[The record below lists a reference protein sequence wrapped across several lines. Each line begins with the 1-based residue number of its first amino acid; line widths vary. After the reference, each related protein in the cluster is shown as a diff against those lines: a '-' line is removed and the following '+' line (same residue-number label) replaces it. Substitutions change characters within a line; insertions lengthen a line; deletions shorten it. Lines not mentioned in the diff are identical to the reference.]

1 MMSSRIIALLTALAL
16 QANPVP
22 GAIPSE
28 LEAGNTPPQTQSAP
42 ASPTKIDPKN
52 IGVKVTA
59 ISAIVADMGSGTVL
73 YAKDAKIA
81 HPIASL
87 SKILTAMVV
96 IDTGLHPDD
105 QLVVYADDVEVGDGS
120 TYLRGGESLPR
131 GLALKV
137 MLSQSANELANAFAD
152 AYPGGRVAFVAAM
165 NEKAKQL
172 GMASATFADPSGLSP
187 QNAASALD
195 VASML
200 RSASAYPE
208 IRDAAQTAT
217 LTFQTTQGRSVKIAS
232 TNLLISSYL
241 NKDPYSIIVAKTG
254 SLPEA
259 GFCLGQVTRGKE
271 GHQVV
276 AVVLGSADHFSRF
289 QDAKA
294 LTGWAFDSYR
304 W

>member
-28 LEAGNTPPQTQSAP
+28 LEAGSDAMQTQSIP
-42 ASPTKIDPKN
+42 AAPTKTDPN
-52 IGVKVTA
+52 NVGVNVTA
-59 ISAIVADMGSGTVL
+59 ASAIIADVGSGTVL
-73 YAKDAKIA
+73 YAKNAKIA

-96 IDTGLHPDD
+96 IDTGLHPED
-105 QLVVYADDVEVGDGS
+105 QLTVNQSAVEYGDGS
-120 TYLRGGESLPR
+120 TYIKGGESLPR
-131 GLALKV
+131 GIALKV
-137 MLSQSANELANAFAD
+137 MLSQSVNELANAFAD
-152 AYPGGRVAFVAAM
+152 AYPGGRPAFVAAM
-165 NEKAKQL
+165 NAKAKQL
-172 GMASATFADPSGLSP
+172 GMASASFADPSGLSP
-187 QNAASALD
+187 HNVASALD

-208 IRDAAQTAT
+208 IRDASQTAT
-217 LTFQTTQGRSVKIAS
+217 FAFQTAQGRNVKTAS

-241 NKDPYSIIVAKTG
+241 NKDPYSIVVAKTG

-259 GFCLGQVTRGKE
+259 GFCLGQITRGKD
-271 GHQVV
+271 GHEVV
-276 AVVLGSADHFSRF
+276 SVALGSTDHFSRF
-289 QDAKA
+289 QDVKA
-294 LTGWAFDSYR
+294 LTGWAFDSYK